1 LPIVIIWIRDQLT
14 TGVEFQMSVTP
25 APTTEWTGPTR
36 FLAPPEPR
44 VQADG
49 TKRYEGITYAAVPGY
64 RPLQL
69 DVWVPATP
77 VPPPLVVWIHGGGW
91 MFGDRRYLPE
101 TLRPNQLFEESVAA
115 GLAIATIEYRHALET
130 HFPAQLHDAK
140 AAIRYLRAHAE
151 VLGIDA
157 TKIGVWGES
166 AGGHLAAL
174 VGLTGQ
180 HAELEGAIGV
190 LRQSS
195 AVDVVVD
202 WYGPADLALQPREGR
217 SPEIAAKLPP
227 EMLTPPEELLAGG
240 NDEHTLAIASPVSY
254 VTPAAPSFLLIHGT
268 ADTVV
273 PYVQSEVLTQA
284 LASAGVSVQL
294 VGIDGADH
302 IFNGYDDI
310 DGVVRLSV
318 DYLAKALRTPPG

>member
-1 LPIVIIWIRDQLT
+1 
-14 TGVEFQMSVTP
+14 
-25 APTTEWTGPTR
+25 
-36 FLAPPEPR
+36 
-44 VQADG
+44 
-49 TKRYEGITYAAVPGY
+49 
-64 RPLQL
+64 
-69 DVWVPATP
+69 VWVPPTP
-77 VPPPLVVWIHGGGW
+77 TPPPLVVWIHGGGW

-115 GLAIATIEYRHALET
+115 GLAVATIDYRHALEA

-151 VLGIDA
+151 VLGLDT

-180 HAELEGAIGV
+180 HAELEGAMGV

-202 WYGPADLALQPREGR
+202 WYAPADLALQPREGR
-217 SPEIAAKLPP
+217 STEIMGQLPP
-227 EMLTPPEELLAGG
+227 EMLTAPEELLAGG
-240 NDEHTLAIASPVSY
+240 NDEHALAVASPISY
-254 VTPAAPSFLLIHGT
+254 VTPAAPPFLLIHGT

-284 LASAGVSVQL
+284 LADAGVSAQL
-294 VGIDGADH
+294 VPIEGADH
-302 IFNGYDDI
+302 IFNDYDDI

-318 DYLAKALRTPPG
+318 DYLAKALLTSP